1 MDVQQ
6 VTKSQ
11 FKARALEL
19 FRKIEESG
27 SSVVVT
33 DQGRPIVEVRRY
45 RGNQRSPLEVLRNSV
60 ADFKRPTEPI

>member
-11 FKARALEL
+11 FKGRALEL

-27 SSVVVT
+27 LTVVVT
-33 DQGRPIVEVRRY
+33 DRTNLMGSQPVCGCKRALTALRY
-45 RGNQRSPLEVLRNSV
+45 ELNAL
-60 ADFKRPTEPI
+60 

>member
-11 FKARALEL
+11 FKGWVLEL

-27 SSVVVT
+27 LTVVVT
-33 DQGRPIVEVRRY
+33 DQGRPVVEVRRC
-45 RGNQRSPLEVLRNSV
+45 RRNQSSPLEVLRNSV
-60 ADFKRPTEPI
+60 ADFKRPTEPV

>member
-11 FKARALEL
+11 FKGRASEL

-27 SSVVVT
+27 LTVVVT
-33 DQGRPIVEVRRY
+33 DQGSPVVEIRRC
-45 RGNQRSPLEVLRNSV
+45 RRNQRSPLEVLRNSV
-60 ADFKRPTEPI
+60 VDFKRPTEPI

>member
-11 FKARALEL
+11 FKSRASEL

-27 SSVVVT
+27 LTVVVT
-33 DQGRPIVEVRRY
+33 DQGSPVVEIRRS
-45 RGNQRSPLEVLRNSV
+45 RRNQRSPLEVLRNSV
-60 ADFKRPTEPI
+60 VDFKRPSEPI

>member
-11 FKARALEL
+11 FKSRASEL

-27 SSVVVT
+27 LTVVVT
-33 DQGRPIVEVRRY
+33 DQGSPVVEIRRS
-45 RGNQRSPLEVLRNSV
+45 RRNQRSSLEVLRNSV
-60 ADFKRPTEPI
+60 VDFKRPTEPI

>member
-11 FKARALEL
+11 FKSRASEL

-27 SSVVVT
+27 LTVVVT
-33 DQGRPIVEVRRY
+33 DQGSPVVEIRRS
-45 RGNQRSPLEVLRNSV
+45 RRNQRSPREVLRNSV
-60 ADFKRPTEPI
+60 VDFKRPTEPI